1 MARWQSRRVPSA
13 PQEETEPSPAVVVDQ
28 AWTLVAANASVAL
41 LTDGAAPELRV
52 PPTNVLRLS
61 LHPDG
66 MARRI
71 VNLGQWR
78 AHPLGKL
85 GRQMALTGDPQL
97 TQLHDELCGYPCDQ
111 PEPKLELPGP
121 SAVAVPLRI
130 RHHGRELAFLHT
142 VATFG
147 TPLDITVAE
156 LAINSFLPADP
167 ATAAVLHQA
176 SPPAATPSATTA

>member
-1 MARWQSRRVPSA
+1 MARWRSRRAPSA

-41 LTDGAAPELRV
+41 LTDGVAPELRV
-52 PPTNVLRLS
+52 PPVNVLRLS

-78 AHPLGKL
+78 AHLLGKL
-85 GRQMALTGDPQL
+85 RRQMALTGDPQL

-121 SAVAVPLRI
+121 GAVEEPA
-130 RHHGRELAFLHT
+130 G
-142 VATFG
+142 
-147 TPLDITVAE
+147 
-156 LAINSFLPADP
+156 LP
-167 ATAAVLHQA
+167 TQ
-176 SPPAATPSATTA
+176 